1 MLTIDELYDIASEA
15 IEESLKFQG
24 VLHAI
29 DTGMCEDDIERLFPW
44 VGPLARGIDDDQ
56 QQWQHSRI
64 QAIRPKLSIRDQRD
78 DTDSDERRISDE
90 IDVED
95 VCSVCESSDGDASLT
110 EDRYSTVLE
119 FSDEDDIDDRQ
130 SCGTCS
136 CLQSSY

>member
-44 VGPLARGIDDDQ
+44 IGPLARPSEEQ
-56 QQWQHSRI
+56 QQACNSRI
-64 QAIRPKLSIRDQRD
+64 QFSRPKLSIRDQRD
-78 DTDSDERRISDE
+78 DTDSEGRAISDE
-90 IDVED
+90 IELDD
-95 VCSVCESSDGDASLT
+95 MCSVCESSDGDASLT
-110 EDRYSTVLE
+110 EDRYSTILE
-119 FSDEDDIDDRQ
+119 YSDEDDGDDRQ

-136 CLQSSY
+136 CLHSS